1 MIEYHYEVDFV
12 LKRETDFSEWI
23 SRILESEGA
32 ILGHLNYIFCSDD
45 YLLQMNRQYLSHDT
59 FTDILTFDYSDG
71 GSITGDVFIS
81 LDRVRENA
89 ASFGQ
94 GFDVEM
100 LRVMSH
106 GILHLLGYGDK
117 TVDESKRMR
126 LKEEEKIE
134 LFHVEQ

>member
-12 LKRETDFSEWI
+12 LKRETDFSDWI

-45 YLLQMNRQYLSHDT
+45 YLLQMNRQYLSHDS

-71 GSITGDVFIS
+71 GRITGDVFIS

-117 TVDESKRMR
+117 TEDESKRMR

>member
-12 LKRETDFSEWI
+12 LKRETDFSDWI

-45 YLLQMNRQYLSHDT
+45 YLLQMNRQYLSHDS
-59 FTDILTFDYSDG
+59 FTDILTLDYSDG
-71 GSITGDVFIS
+71 GRITGDVFIS

-117 TVDESKRMR
+117 TEDESKRMR

>member
-12 LKRETDFSEWI
+12 LKRETDFSDWI

-45 YLLQMNRQYLSHDT
+45 YLLQMNRQYLSHDS

-117 TVDESKRMR
+117 TEDESKRMR